1 MSYGT
6 SLGEDS
12 FEACVWFP
20 LDFISCPFPFAD
32 YASYPF
38 FPATNHSHQYDYRS
52 SMSLPSKL
60 SNLRGVGTPD
70 KVNLKN
76 LVKEARLFQKQKN
89 AYYAHTHNLLASHPI
104 PQSVP
109 KLFPFQHGHSVHHIF
124 FVGSEVYEKRNR
136 MYTDMYI
143 YFSLLFSTAGEC
155 LLCSR
160 RHLISSQL
168 LGRLLIFFRQFSS
181 P

>member
-76 LVKEARLFQKQKN
+76 VVKEARLFQKQKN
-89 AYYAHTHNLLASHPI
+89 A
-104 PQSVP
+104 
-109 KLFPFQHGHSVHHIF
+109 
-124 FVGSEVYEKRNR
+124 
-136 MYTDMYI
+136 
-143 YFSLLFSTAGEC
+143 
-155 LLCSR
+155 
-160 RHLISSQL
+160 
-168 LGRLLIFFRQFSS
+168 
-181 P
+181 

>member
-1 MSYGT
+1 MCCCNSLWGELSVSYGT

-89 AYYAHTHNLLASHPI
+89 AYYAHTHIYAIHI
-104 PQSVP
+104 YIF
-109 KLFPFQHGHSVHHIF
+109 LFKTMVTENQLFLGVLMRWWWEEVKERSKGRGVRELWWVMVMFIFQIMQMAH
-124 FVGSEVYEKRNR
+124 KR
-136 MYTDMYI
+136 I
-143 YFSLLFSTAGEC
+143 YS
-155 LLCSR
+155 
-160 RHLISSQL
+160 
-168 LGRLLIFFRQFSS
+168 
-181 P
+181 